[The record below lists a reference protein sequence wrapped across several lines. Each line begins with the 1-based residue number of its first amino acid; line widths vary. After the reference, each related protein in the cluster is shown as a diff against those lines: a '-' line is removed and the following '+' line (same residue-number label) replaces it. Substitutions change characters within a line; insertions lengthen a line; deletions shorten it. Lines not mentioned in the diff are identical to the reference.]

1 MQICK
6 RNDDSL
12 KRSSSLLKFKV
23 TDFAV
28 DWFPRKQ
35 SLRQKT
41 KCHDFIQDCDPRGA
55 EVREN
60 GPQAGKE
67 GEMM

>member
-28 DWFPRKQ
+28 DWVPQ
-35 SLRQKT
+35 E
-41 KCHDFIQDCDPRGA
+41 A
-55 EVREN
+55 EPE
-60 GPQAGKE
+60 AKD
-67 GEMM
+67 